1 MGNNLS
7 LEAKENIFNKL
18 VLEYENYKA
27 QKLHKRVIFTKL
39 LEKYNSLINNN
50 LPTLDLFDI
59 DLSGV
64 DGIIKTETFTLVG
77 WNDNNEDI
85 DIDELES
92 IVKKNDR
99 DE

>member
-18 VLEYENYKA
+18 VEEYENYKS
-27 QKLHKRVIFTKL
+27 KNIHKRVIFTKI
-39 LEKYNSLINNN
+39 LEKYNYLINNN

-77 WNDNNEDI
+77 WKEDNDDI